1 MVPFVVCRG
10 RRAIFLRRAV
20 HDGRKKQV
28 FQDHRAVGFIMS
40 FPSLSTRKRIG
51 RGVRNIDSGV
61 GDRETK
67 NAVLSG
73 PYAKFTEN
81 PDI

>member
-1 MVPFVVCRG
+1 
-10 RRAIFLRRAV
+10 
-20 HDGRKKQV
+20 
-28 FQDHRAVGFIMS
+28 MS